1 MEMRKLIHGTN
12 RYTYP
17 GHPDTHSDKT
27 WIHIHKNKAD
37 IHDPPIFNI
46 PWRIYIYC
54 PWKHI
59 NNIHGN

>member
-1 MEMRKLIHGTN
+1 METIDIHIH
-12 RYTYP
+12 

-46 PWRIYIYC
+46 PWRTHIYIYC
-54 PWKHI
+54 PWQKHK
-59 NNIHGN
+59 